1 MYSACFKKGG
11 LLQQHSGKRKKECWS
26 FNHPLTSLCQY
37 KSKKGTV
44 QTSLLLSPGNSSNK
58 MWPSQCDVWITHW
71 PFSFQVIKS
80 EAEAP
85 SWHLQK
91 FRSIGGHFLLY
102 GPVWECEDRNR
113 ISPMNSSQVFVG
125 LCFQAYGQPEQ
136 MNPLQNGNQHFVWA
150 MLLLCSWGCFFC
162 ILQGQCVEWSNYRP
176 WSLEEG

>member
-58 MWPSQCDVWITHW
+58 TWPSQCDVWITHW
-71 PFSFQVIKS
+71 TFLFQVIKS

-102 GPVWECEDRNR
+102 EPVWECEDRNKM
-113 ISPMNSSQVFVG
+113 SPMNSSQVFVG
-125 LCFQAYGQPEQ
+125 LCFRLAVNQSRSTHFRIEISILSEQCCSRVHEDASFASSWDSVVSDLTVGPE
-136 MNPLQNGNQHFVWA
+136 A
-150 MLLLCSWGCFFC
+150 
-162 ILQGQCVEWSNYRP
+162 
-176 WSLEEG
+176 